1 MNNNIAIVESSETLV
16 VLSATCVE
24 CYSHGFSL
32 TVKYDAFMRW
42 VAGSDLVQN
51 IFPDVTAADCELF
64 FGSGICGA
72 CWDII
77 FPDFD

>member
-1 MNNNIAIVESSETLV
+1 MNNVSIVESSETLV
-16 VLSATCVE
+16 VMSATCVE
-24 CYSHGFSL
+24 CGSYGFSL

-42 VAGSDLVQN
+42 VTRSDLVQN
-51 IFPDVTAADCELF
+51 IFPDVTAADRELF

-77 FPDFD
+77 FFDED